1 MRPNNINFRIVHSV
15 DFYNHSEYP
24 NEDEMPN
31 RCGILHARG
40 SLPSTK
46 TTNTEI
52 EEYMTTIEKKMG
64 GFLVIRADLTDDEAS
79 KLGLKNEKEEVEKF
93 ISANTQELGKVR
105 FLV

>member
-1 MRPNNINFRIVHSV
+1 MRPNNTNFRIVHSV

-52 EEYMTTIEKKMG
+52 EEYMTTFEKKMG